1 MHMMLLLTLQKV
13 TKKRIYHRSP
23 QNSRPDTCSVHIA
36 ADHAFFKHV
45 GKGSESTAIE
55 EMVYNMGVADKT
67 FTATD
72 FNQDGGE
79 GDGIG
84 FFIAAVTVYT
94 DITAEG
100 TALFHFFNL
109 INLLLSIGS
118 MGSFSKVTVLE
129 KHVINTPNI
138 VKGLKLKIWRGHCC
152 MEEYTDIMRFLTHYV
167 HVIKSLPDTKHGQN
181 SK

>member
-1 MHMMLLLTLQKV
+1 MQTHMMLLLTLQKV

-109 INLLLSIGS
+109 INLLISIGS
-118 MGSFSKVTVLE
+118 MGQLF
-129 KHVINTPNI
+129 
-138 VKGLKLKIWRGHCC
+138 
-152 MEEYTDIMRFLTHYV
+152 
-167 HVIKSLPDTKHGQN
+167 KSN
-181 SK
+181 CA

>member
-1 MHMMLLLTLQKV
+1 M
-13 TKKRIYHRSP
+13 
-23 QNSRPDTCSVHIA
+23 
-36 ADHAFFKHV
+36 
-45 GKGSESTAIE
+45 GKGSESTTIE

-100 TALFHFFNL
+100 TALFLFFNL

-118 MGSFSKVTVLE
+118 MGQLF
-129 KHVINTPNI
+129 
-138 VKGLKLKIWRGHCC
+138 
-152 MEEYTDIMRFLTHYV
+152 
-167 HVIKSLPDTKHGQN
+167 KSN
-181 SK
+181 CA

>member
-1 MHMMLLLTLQKV
+1 MQTHMMLLLTLQKV
-13 TKKRIYHRSP
+13 TKKRIYQRSP
-23 QNSRPDTCSVHIA
+23 QNSSPDTCSVHIA

-100 TALFHFFNL
+100 TSLVN
-109 INLLLSIGS
+109 LSIS
-118 MGSFSKVTVLE
+118 
-129 KHVINTPNI
+129 
-138 VKGLKLKIWRGHCC
+138 
-152 MEEYTDIMRFLTHYV
+152 
-167 HVIKSLPDTKHGQN
+167 
-181 SK
+181 